1 MKCPFS
7 QKINDITLCTL
18 YSYFQID
25 GKYWANYPD
34 CDMEN
39 CPFFHPELL
48 SGLTFRGFNSKE

>member
-7 QKINDITLCTL
+7 QKINDTTLCTL

-25 GKYWANYPD
+25 GKYWVNYPD
-34 CDMEN
+34 CDMKN